1 MTIPRP
7 TDAELTILRTL
18 WTEGPSTVRRVHEI
32 LTLEKDL
39 GYTSVLKT
47 LQVMT
52 EKGLVVRDVSSRSHI
67 YSPAQTEDQTQ
78 RKLVDY
84 LLSRAFGGSAMKLV
98 MQALSASPASQEEL
112 DQIRTL
118 LERFREDTQ

>member
-7 TDAELTILRTL
+7 TDAELVILRTL
-18 WTEGPSTVRRVHEI
+18 WQEGPSTVRHVHEI
-32 LTLEKDL
+32 LTLEKEL

-52 EKGLVVRDVSSRSHI
+52 EKGLVVRDESARSHV

-78 RKLVDY
+78 RTLVDY
-84 LLSRAFGGSAMKLV
+84 LLSRAFRGSAMKLV
-98 MQALSASPASQEEL
+98 MQALDSSPASQEEL
-112 DQIRTL
+112 DQIREL
-118 LERFREDTQ
+118 LDRSREKKP